1 MRYIGAHINGGFERA
16 IKLTTKLNINS
27 VQVMPT
33 APMRWS
39 LKEIPE
45 EKGSF
50 IFDEEYGLQDS
61 PLKKVLVHGIYLIN
75 LARKDKQK
83 FHLSKMSLLTYLKF
97 LQKVVDK
104 IDKRNLDFEILGV
117 CFHPGSAI
125 DLSEEE
131 GLKRIGYGLNWVFE
145 KAGDDN
151 KIKILLENTA
161 GAGNLMGDTFEEL
174 AKMREEV
181 DEKYREKVG
190 YVLDTQHMWASGY
203 DLSKPEDLS
212 SSIVDNLGWE
222 NVVAVHLNDSKTGLG
237 SNKDRHADLGEGK
250 IGVENL
256 SKFIND
262 GNIKSNRIPVI
273 LETPS
278 LKSEEGIK
286 QEYNKLNKL
295 VVG

>member
-16 IKLTTKLNINS
+16 INLTSKLKINS

-39 LKEIPE
+39 LKEISE

-50 IFDEEYGLQDS
+50 IFDDGYNFKDN
-61 PLKKVLVHGIYLIN
+61 PLKKILIHGIYLIN
-75 LARKDKQK
+75 LARKEKQK
-83 FHLSKMSLLTYLKF
+83 FHLSKMSLLTYLRF

-104 IDKRNLDFEILGV
+104 IESRKLKFDILGV

-131 GLKRIGYGLNWVFE
+131 GIKRIGSGLNWVFE
-145 KAGDDN
+145 KAGDAN

-174 AKMREEV
+174 RRMYEQVE
-181 DEKYREKVG
+181 EKYRDRIG

-203 DLSKPEDLS
+203 DLNNTKVVIDL
-212 SSIVDNLGWE
+212 VDKYLGWE
-222 NVVAVHLNDSKTGLG
+222 NVAAIHLNDSKTEMG
-237 SNKDRHADLGEGK
+237 SNKDRHADLGEGR
-250 IGVENL
+250 IGLENL
-256 SKFIND
+256 SNFIND
-262 GNIKSNRIPVI
+262 GNIINNEIPVI

-278 LKSEEGIK
+278 LKSEKGIK
-286 QEYNKLNKL
+286 QEYEKLYKL
-295 VVG
+295 TVI